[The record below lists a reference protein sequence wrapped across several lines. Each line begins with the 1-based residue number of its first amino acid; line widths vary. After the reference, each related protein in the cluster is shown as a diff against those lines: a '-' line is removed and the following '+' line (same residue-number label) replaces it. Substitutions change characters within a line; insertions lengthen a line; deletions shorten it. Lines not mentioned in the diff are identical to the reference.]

1 MLLIGSENRRPR
13 AENPRT
19 SKDISLSPCVRSPVS
34 VKIFSLHFWV
44 CLCYCWPVLL
54 AKCSLRPWPGGLVDI
69 FHRLLLWPQ
78 FMMRIGRSAL
88 HLPVH
93 ILRLTFMVGSVAS
106 PGAYWIL
113 GFGSVGTFA
122 YGQVSNE
129 YHKRCGMCGCH
140 ASRQTNELRSR
151 IPYSIKHP
159 LPREPEERVF
169 LFQYL
174 NKCSIRHRHLFSIS
188 AFVLCIV
195 FGTYCTCTYIAKIN
209 ILPKNRDSAHMEL
222 KSPS

>member
-19 SKDISLSPCVRSPVS
+19 SKDISLSPCVRSSVS

-106 PGAYWIL
+106 PGLTRFSGLDLLELLPMVRCLMSTTKGVECVAGMPAGRLMSL
-113 GFGSVGTFA
+113 GRGYPTLLST
-122 YGQVSNE
+122 
-129 YHKRCGMCGCH
+129 
-140 ASRQTNELRSR
+140 
-151 IPYSIKHP
+151 PYSENQKKG
-159 LPREPEERVF
+159 F
-169 LFQYL
+169 FY
-174 NKCSIRHRHLFSIS
+174 F
-188 AFVLCIV
+188 
-195 FGTYCTCTYIAKIN
+195 N
-209 ILPKNRDSAHMEL
+209 I
-222 KSPS
+222 